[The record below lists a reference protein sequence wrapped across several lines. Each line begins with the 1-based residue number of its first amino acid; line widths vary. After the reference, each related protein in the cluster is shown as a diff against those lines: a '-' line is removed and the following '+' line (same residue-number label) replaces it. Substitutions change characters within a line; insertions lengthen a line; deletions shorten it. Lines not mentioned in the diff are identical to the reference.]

1 MDSNGQIGLGCQ
13 CFKDSLP
20 QSEGLSWLE
29 TSLCLYEGRLWRM
42 WPVSCTLLLCKGN
55 KKAGAALYCISV
67 SRGTGIIQ
75 TPVSKETLMPR
86 IDNRYEWVKARLCWI
101 YAHCHSGQ
109 LCQGHLWCSLQ
120 DLQPPDLWKRAS
132 LPSLPVRNSRPF
144 WKYPCQGPGAED
156 TGLAMAEKH
165 SVVLSSSFKGFFFFF
180 SFCTRNL
187 SSGPRACVAS
197 TFTAEPSSYS
207 CFWVLFFWCFFLLL
221 FFCFCFF

>member
-180 SFCTRNL
+180 FL
-187 SSGPRACVAS
+187 FAPGIWAQVP
-197 TFTAEPSSYS
+197 
-207 CFWVLFFWCFFLLL
+207 VLV
-221 FFCFCFF
+221 

>member
-132 LPSLPVRNSRPF
+132 LPSLPVRN
-144 WKYPCQGPGAED
+144 
-156 TGLAMAEKH
+156 
-165 SVVLSSSFKGFFFFF
+165 
-180 SFCTRNL
+180 L